1 MMNKKITDYR
11 KVFVSCLIL
20 LTLTGCFQKRLHS
33 QKKLLLGT
41 VVEVISPYPEAAK
54 IAFREI
60 ERIDKIF
67 SPNNKDSAVAHL
79 NKTGFLS
86 NNFEVSL
93 LIKKARMFYAL
104 TNGLF
109 DISVAPLS
117 NIWKAALKKD
127 SLPDESLIAQK
138 KSLVNLDN
146 IYIDEENHI
155 IKFKKSGMEI
165 DLGGLAKGYA
175 VDAAIKELKRNGIDS
190 AIVNAGGDIFCLGA
204 KFGRPWRLG
213 LQHPRR
219 KELIVDSL
227 EVKDSAVATSGD
239 YEQFMEIDQKRYSH
253 VINPE
258 TGYPVENDIV
268 SVTVVAKDTVT
279 ADAVATSIFLLGK
292 EKGKKIFQNYEGV
305 KKIIIITKDE
315 VSGN

>member
-1 MMNKKITDYR
+1 M
-11 KVFVSCLIL
+11 
-20 LTLTGCFQKRLHS
+20 
-33 QKKLLLGT
+33 
-41 VVEVISPYPEAAK
+41 
-54 IAFREI
+54 
-60 ERIDKIF
+60 
-67 SPNNKDSAVAHL
+67 
-79 NKTGFLS
+79 
-86 NNFEVSL
+86 
-93 LIKKARMFYAL
+93 
-104 TNGLF
+104 
-109 DISVAPLS
+109 
-117 NIWKAALKKD
+117 
-127 SLPDESLIAQK
+127 
-138 KSLVNLDN
+138 
-146 IYIDEENHI
+146 
-155 IKFKKSGMEI
+155 
-165 DLGGLAKGYA
+165 
-175 VDAAIKELKRNGIDS
+175 
-190 AIVNAGGDIFCLGA
+190 GA